1 MATKLKRLKVKRVA
15 FVDEG
20 ANPDAHICFAKNR
33 DGQPTVAED
42 APTEAE
48 KGVIKRLIES
58 IAKAFGVEPVE
69 KAAFT
74 FAEGEE
80 KRDYDKIMSGEVY
93 PMSWAFM
100 DSVSSILFDPQ
111 KSDEEKA
118 ALLKQSLSEFSTAFE
133 GNVENWAKAQ
143 SAEAVVKEDVATLEK
158 MRDNLSQLIE
168 KGASGE
174 GDPVIKADEPD
185 DDDPEEDDPD
195 DDDHDDDGGN
205 EPPVKKG
212 ATDMIFDTSK
222 MTPEEKATFDD
233 LAKRFGT
240 EEAPTTPAAP
250 TTDPAPAPAAT
261 AGDDD
266 IHKGLHPAI
275 QEELRKAREFRENVE
290 TQQLTEVAKKY
301 ALLGKKPEEL
311 VPVLKSLKA
320 AGGSAYDD
328 MIGLLDSNLAAVEKS
343 GVFSEIGKR
352 GSEGSSGDNAWGK
365 IEAAAQEIIKSKPGM
380 RWADAVDAA
389 CCAHPELVQEY
400 EKSR

>member
-20 ANPDAHICFAKNR
+20 ANPDAHIRFAKNR

-143 SAEAVVKEDVATLEK
+143 SAEAVVKEDVAVLEK
-158 MRDNLSQLIE
+158 MRDNIS
-168 KGASGE
+168 
-174 GDPVIKADEPD
+174 
-185 DDDPEEDDPD
+185 
-195 DDDHDDDGGN
+195 
-205 EPPVKKG
+205 
-212 ATDMIFDTSK
+212 
-222 MTPEEKATFDD
+222 
-233 LAKRFGT
+233 
-240 EEAPTTPAAP
+240 
-250 TTDPAPAPAAT
+250 
-261 AGDDD
+261 
-266 IHKGLHPAI
+266 
-275 QEELRKAREFRENVE
+275 
-290 TQQLTEVAKKY
+290 QLTERDTPYKMEQVFEVIDSRYGAKKPMIVTTNLSLQQMQNEPNIRQRRVY
-301 ALLGKKPEEL
+301 ERIFEVCHPVEFNGPSWRWKAAENDYDEIEKLLLGE
-311 VPVLKSLKA
+311 
-320 AGGSAYDD
+320 
-328 MIGLLDSNLAAVEKS
+328 
-343 GVFSEIGKR
+343 
-352 GSEGSSGDNAWGK
+352 
-365 IEAAAQEIIKSKPGM
+365 
-380 RWADAVDAA
+380 
-389 CCAHPELVQEY
+389 
-400 EKSR
+400 

>member
-1 MATKLKRLKVKRVA
+1 MPTKLKRLKVKRVA

-111 KSDEEKA
+111 KRDEEKA
-118 ALLKQSLSEFSTAFE
+118 ALLKQSLSEFSAAFE

-143 SAEAVVKEDVATLEK
+143 SAEAVVKEDVAVLEK
-158 MRDNLSQLIE
+158 MRDNISQLIE

-174 GDPVIKADEPD
+174 GVPVSKADEPD

-195 DDDHDDDGGN
+195 DDHDDDGD

-212 ATDMIFDTSK
+212 AIDMIFDTSN
-222 MTPEEKATFDD
+222 MSPEELATYND
-233 LAKRFGT
+233 LAKRFGS
-240 EEAPTTPAAP
+240 EETPVTPAPVNTPQA
-250 TTDPAPAPAAT
+250 APAA
-261 AGDDD
+261 AG
-266 IHKGLHPAI
+266 AI
-275 QEELRKAREFRENVE
+275 VI
-290 TQQLTEVAKKY
+290 
-301 ALLGKKPEEL
+301 
-311 VPVLKSLKA
+311 
-320 AGGSAYDD
+320 GGAT
-328 MIGLLDSNLAAVEKS
+328 
-343 GVFSEIGKR
+343 
-352 GSEGSSGDNAWGK
+352 
-365 IEAAAQEIIKSKPGM
+365 
-380 RWADAVDAA
+380 
-389 CCAHPELVQEY
+389 
-400 EKSR
+400 

>member
-33 DGQPTVAED
+33 DGQPAAAEE

-133 GNVENWAKAQ
+133 ANVENWAKAE
-143 SAEAVVKEDVATLEK
+143 SAEAVVKEDVAVLEK
-158 MRDNLSQLIE
+158 MRDSLSQLIE

-174 GDPVIKADEPD
+174 GSPIGKADEPD
-185 DDDPEEDDPD
+185 DDDPEDDDP
-195 DDDHDDDGGN
+195 DDDHDDDGD

-240 EEAPTTPAAP
+240 EENPAPATPAAE
-250 TTDPAPAPAAT
+250 PAAAP

-275 QEELRKAREFRENVE
+275 QEELRKAREFRESVE

-343 GVFSEIGKR
+343 GVFDEIGKR
-352 GSEGSSGDNAWGK
+352 GSESGAGDNAWGK

-380 RWADAVDAA
+380 HWADAVDAA

>member
-42 APTEAE
+42 ASTEAE

-100 DSVSSILFDPQ
+100 DSVSSILFDQQ

-133 GNVENWAKAQ
+133 ENVENWAKAQ
-143 SAEAVVKEDVATLEK
+143 SAEAVVKEDVAVLEK
-158 MRDNLSQLIE
+158 MRDNISQLIE

-174 GDPVIKADEPD
+174 GVPVSKADEPD
-185 DDDPEEDDPD
+185 DDKLEEDDPD
-195 DDDHDDDGGN
+195 DDHDDDGN

-212 ATDMIFDTSK
+212 VNDMIFDTSK

-233 LAKRFGT
+233 FAKRFGT
-240 EEAPTTPAAP
+240 EEASATPSAPTIAPAPDPAAP
-250 TTDPAPAPAAT
+250 T
-261 AGDDD
+261 GDDD

-275 QEELRKAREFRENVE
+275 QEELRKAREFRESVE

-311 VPVLKSLKA
+311 VPILKSLKA
-320 AGGSAYDD
+320 AGGTAYDD

-352 GSEGSSGDNAWGK
+352 GSTDTGDAWGK
-365 IEAAAQEIIKSKPGM
+365 IEAYAADIAKAKPDVN
-380 RWADAVDAA
+380 WAQAVDAA
-389 CCAHPELVQEY
+389 CEAHPDLVNEY
-400 EKSR
+400 EKSRQ

>member
-42 APTEAE
+42 ASTEAE

-58 IAKAFGVEPVE
+58 IAKAFGVELVE
-69 KAAFT
+69 KDAFT

-133 GNVENWAKAQ
+133 ENVENWAKAQ
-143 SAEAVVKEDVATLEK
+143 SAEAVVKEDVAVLEK
-158 MRDNLSQLIE
+158 MRDNISQIIE

-174 GDPVIKADEPD
+174 GIPVSKADEPD
-185 DDDPEEDDPD
+185 DDEPEEDDPD
-195 DDDHDDDGGN
+195 DDHDDDGD

-212 ATDMIFDTSK
+212 ANDMIFDTSK

-240 EEAPTTPAAP
+240 EEASATPSVPTTNSAP
-250 TTDPAPAPAAT
+250 DPASPT
-261 AGDDD
+261 GDDD

-275 QEELRKAREFRENVE
+275 QEELRKAREFRESVE

-311 VPVLKSLKA
+311 VPILKSLKA
-320 AGGSAYDD
+320 AGGTAYDD

-352 GSEGSSGDNAWGK
+352 GSADTGDAWGK
-365 IEAAAQEIIKSKPGM
+365 IEAHAHEIAKAKPEMSWAQ
-380 RWADAVDAA
+380 AVDAA
-389 CCAHPELVQEY
+389 CEAHPDLVGEY
-400 EKSR
+400 ENTRH

>member
-48 KGVIKRLIES
+48 KGVIKRLIAS

-118 ALLKQSLSEFSTAFE
+118 ALLEQSLSEFSTAFK

-143 SAEAVVKEDVATLEK
+143 SAEAVVKEDVAVLEK
-158 MRDNLSQLIE
+158 MRDNISQLIE

-174 GDPVIKADEPD
+174 GVPVSKADEPD

-195 DDDHDDDGGN
+195 DDHDDDGG

-240 EEAPTTPAAP
+240 EEAPATPAAP
-250 TTDPAPAPAAT
+250 TTDPAPAPAAP

-275 QEELRKAREFRENVE
+275 QEELRKAREFRESVE

-352 GSEGSSGDNAWGK
+352 GSEGGSGDNAWGK

>member
-1 MATKLKRLKVKRVA
+1 
-15 FVDEG
+15 
-20 ANPDAHICFAKNR
+20 
-33 DGQPTVAED
+33 
-42 APTEAE
+42 
-48 KGVIKRLIES
+48 
-58 IAKAFGVEPVE
+58 
-69 KAAFT
+69 
-74 FAEGEE
+74 
-80 KRDYDKIMSGEVY
+80 
-93 PMSWAFM
+93 
-100 DSVSSILFDPQ
+100 
-111 KSDEEKA
+111 
-118 ALLKQSLSEFSTAFE
+118 
-133 GNVENWAKAQ
+133 
-143 SAEAVVKEDVATLEK
+143 
-158 MRDNLSQLIE
+158 
-168 KGASGE
+168 
-174 GDPVIKADEPD
+174 
-185 DDDPEEDDPD
+185 
-195 DDDHDDDGGN
+195 
-205 EPPVKKG
+205 
-212 ATDMIFDTSK
+212 MIFDTSK

-240 EEAPTTPAAP
+240 EEAPSTPAAP
-250 TTDPAPAPAAT
+250 TTDPAPAPAAP

>member
-1 MATKLKRLKVKRVA
+1 MPTKLKRLKVKRVA

-33 DGQPTVAED
+33 DGQPTVTEN

-48 KGVIKRLIES
+48 KGAIKRLIES
-58 IAKAFGVEPVE
+58 IAKAFGVETVE
-69 KAAFT
+69 KAAYT
-74 FAEGEE
+74 FAESEE
-80 KRDYDKIMSGEVY
+80 KRDYDRIMSDEVY

-100 DSVSSILFDPQ
+100 DSVSSILFDLQ
-111 KSDEEKA
+111 KNDEEKA

-133 GNVENWAKAQ
+133 GNVENWVKAQ
-143 SAEAVVKEDVATLEK
+143 SAKATVKENVAILQK
-158 MRDNLSQLIE
+158 MRDNISRLIE

-174 GDPVIKADEPD
+174 GIPTSNADELD
-185 DDDPEEDDPD
+185 DDDPEEDTSD
-195 DDDHDDDGGN
+195 DDRDDDGG

-240 EEAPTTPAAP
+240 EDVPNAPAAP
-250 TTDPAPAPAAT
+250 AADPTPASAVLD
-261 AGDDD
+261 GNDD

-290 TQQLTEVAKKY
+290 NQQLTEVAKKY

-311 VPVLKSLKA
+311 VPVLKSLKD

-328 MIGLLDSNLAAVEKS
+328 MISLLDSNLAAVEKS
-343 GVFSEIGKR
+343 GAFSEIGKR
-352 GSEGSSGDNAWGK
+352 GSESISGNNAWGK

>member
-1 MATKLKRLKVKRVA
+1 MPTKLKRLKIKRVA

-20 ANPDAHICFAKNR
+20 ANPESHICFAKNR
-33 DGQPTVAED
+33 GSQLAAAED
-42 APTEAE
+42 TPTEAE
-48 KGVIKRLIES
+48 KGTIKRLIES

-100 DSVSSILFDPQ
+100 DSVSSILFDTQ
-111 KSDEEKA
+111 KSDVEKA
-118 ALLKQSLSEFSTAFE
+118 ALLKQSLSEFFTAFD

-143 SAEAVVKEDVATLEK
+143 SAEAVVKEDVAVLKK
-158 MRDNLSQLIE
+158 MRDNISQLIE

-174 GDPVIKADEPD
+174 DVPVSTADEPD
-185 DDDPEEDDPD
+185 DDDPEEKDPEN
-195 DDDHDDDGGN
+195 DHADDGN
-205 EPPVKKG
+205 ELPVKKG
-212 ATDMIFDTSK
+212 VTDMIFDTSK
-222 MTPEEKATFDD
+222 MSPEERATFDD
-233 LAKRFGT
+233 FAKRFGT
-240 EEAPTTPAAP
+240 EEAPAASAAP
-250 TTDPAPAPAAT
+250 IADPAQDSPVSD
-261 AGDDD
+261 GD
-266 IHKGLHPAI
+266 IHKGLHPAL
-275 QEELRKAREFRENVE
+275 QEELRKAREFRKNVE
-290 TQQLTEVAKKY
+290 NQQLTEVAKKY

-311 VPVLKSLKA
+311 VPVLKSLKD

-352 GSEGSSGDNAWGK
+352 GSEVGSGNDAWGK
-365 IEAAAQEIIKSKPGM
+365 IEAAAQEVIKSKPGM